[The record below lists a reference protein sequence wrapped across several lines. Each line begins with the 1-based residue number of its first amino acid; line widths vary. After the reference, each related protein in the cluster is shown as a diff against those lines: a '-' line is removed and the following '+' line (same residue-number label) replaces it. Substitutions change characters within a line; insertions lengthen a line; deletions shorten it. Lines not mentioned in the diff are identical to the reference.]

1 MKRGVP
7 QVNSQLDEI
16 SLDMFLE
23 GDLEDAALLNHDAT
37 NCHITSLD
45 MSSVVLE
52 KVTFTGAQFERINA
66 RDVKVGQ
73 CDLSAAMLASGAM
86 NRVEFRNCRMAG
98 VDFSKT
104 ALHDALFQG
113 CKLDMANFRFA
124 DMRRVK
130 FVDCTFVDTDFLGA
144 TLHDISFESC
154 TMERTVFTQ
163 AKCKS
168 VDLRGSDLIE
178 VSCWAALKGVT
189 IDGAQLAQVAPYLAN
204 ELGIIV
210 RNR

>member
-1 MKRGVP
+1 MKLGAP
-7 QVNSQLDEI
+7 QLNSQLDEMPLEI
-16 SLDMFLE
+16 FLE
-23 GDLEDAALLNHDAT
+23 GDVEDAALRDYDAT

-52 KVTFTGAQFERINA
+52 KVTLTGAQFERINA

-73 CDLSAAMLASGAM
+73 CDLSAAILANGAM

-113 CKLDMANFRFA
+113 CKLDMANFRFG

-130 FVDCTFVDTDFLGA
+130 FVNCTFVEADFLGA
-144 TLHDISFESC
+144 ILHDVAFESC
-154 TMERTVFTQ
+154 TLEHIVFTQ

-178 VSCWAALKGVT
+178 VSGWNALKGAT
-189 IDGAQLAQVAPYLAN
+189 IDGVQLAQAAPYLAN